1 MQHINLDIIK
11 NRAIQLIYIK
21 PEPIEDSGFCKHPY
35 ISNSI
40 ILLPDT
46 NESFNIFQDIE
57 KYCIWQE
64 AFTENIR
71 HMRNS
76 YSIACLIKSYYKP
89 VFFESI
95 KECLSEKDFAEI
107 LSNYWASFGIT
118 GMPKTKFLSWFQEAN
133 KSYLMDKGERK
144 VFDALPKEVTIY
156 RGVDNPEYKYGF
168 SWTLDKKV
176 AQWFANRNESKRAYV
191 YECIVDKEDLI
202 CYFEIRNEKEVI
214 IDPETLKEY
223 EIRTIY

>member
-1 MQHINLDIIK
+1 MLKIVSCEMYGCYMQHINLDIIK
-11 NRAIQLIYIK
+11 NRAIQLIYTK

-107 LSNYWASFGIT
+107 LSNYWAAVGIIDI
-118 GMPKTKFLSWFQEAN
+118 PKRNF
-133 KSYLMDKGERK
+133 
-144 VFDALPKEVTIY
+144 Y
-156 RGVDNPEYKYGF
+156 RGFRKQINH
-168 SWTLDKKV
+168 
-176 AQWFANRNESKRAYV
+176 
-191 YECIVDKEDLI
+191 I
-202 CYFEIRNEKEVI
+202 
-214 IDPETLKEY
+214 
-223 EIRTIY
+223 